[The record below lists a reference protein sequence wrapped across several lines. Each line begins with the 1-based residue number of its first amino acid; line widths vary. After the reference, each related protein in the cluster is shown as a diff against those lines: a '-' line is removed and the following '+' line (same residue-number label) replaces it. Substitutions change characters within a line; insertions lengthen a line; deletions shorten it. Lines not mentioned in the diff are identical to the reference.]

1 MQSAEAMSAE
11 QIREF
16 LNGSQAIEFT
26 GQSRTEKYAW
36 AEQTLVSQQY
46 LTQHKRQRGIVRAEL

>member
-1 MQSAEAMSAE
+1 MSAE